1 MPLPGGVLLALVPL
15 SADGHHPV
23 IALTL
28 LARIIVVVVL
38 HINLVVNI
46 VHVLLL

>member
-1 MPLPGGVLLALVPL
+1 MPLPVGVLLALVPL

-23 IALTL
+23 IAL
-28 LARIIVVVVL
+28 LARIIVIVVL
-38 HINLVVNI
+38 NINLVVNI